1 MVFSTWFKECQPA
14 RNNLSTI
21 KKGTYKRYSVSLV
34 QRMNLSVQPV
44 VSKHFRNFVLLA
56 LCRGQ
61 TVDGQRVGASYHKY
75 CCRSQPHCP
84 REFFHGLGFPPSA
97 EGVVKD
103 WYNQEIGNYDVD
115 TGRAFMNTEINHF
128 SNIVWRN
135 TTKIGCAQSKISS
148 ARCVFTL
155 AVYLVEGS
163 IGTPENFMKNIGR
176 LSKILNRFIC

>member
-135 TTKIGCAQSKISS
+135 TTKIGCAQSKISP